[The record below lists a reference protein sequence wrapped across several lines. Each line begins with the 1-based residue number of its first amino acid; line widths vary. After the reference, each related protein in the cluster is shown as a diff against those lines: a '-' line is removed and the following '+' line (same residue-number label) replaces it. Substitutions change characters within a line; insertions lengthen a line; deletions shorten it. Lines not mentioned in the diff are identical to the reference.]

1 MMTLMKTVGG
11 LTGRG
16 LWGTRQVL
24 AVALLTLAII
34 GLVGAPVM
42 AATTNAS
49 PASSGYML
57 LPFHI
62 SGQYTA
68 NTTAVAKWLAPMPC
82 EIYHASATAR
92 ASGGTSPTLSVVLK
106 NGASTV
112 STIGAIT
119 AGTISEGALANT
131 TVADEAT
138 LSIDLTIGGTSPT
151 WNDITVL
158 IGCKRN

>member
-1 MMTLMKTVGG
+1 MNLMQTLKSTLCAALVALALGG
-11 LTGRG
+11 LI
-16 LWGTRQVL
+16 
-24 AVALLTLAII
+24 A
-34 GLVGAPVM
+34 APSL

-49 PASSGYML
+49 PGSPGYML

-68 NTTAVAKWLAPMPC
+68 TTAAGVKFVAPMPC
-82 EIYHASATAR
+82 EVYHASATAR
-92 ASGGTSPTLSVVLK
+92 ASGGTSPTLSVVVK

-112 STIGAIT
+112 STVGPLT
-119 AGTISEGALANT
+119 AGTVSEGALANT
-131 TVADEAT
+131 SVADEAFVT
-138 LSIDLTIGGTSPT
+138 VDLTIGGTSPT

>member
-1 MMTLMKTVGG
+1 MNLMQTLKST
-11 LTGRG
+11 LR
-16 LWGTRQVL
+16 
-24 AVALLTLAII
+24 VALVALA
-34 GLVGAPVM
+34 LVGLIAAPSL
-42 AATTNAS
+42 AATTNVS
-49 PASSGYML
+49 PASPGYML

-68 NTTAVAKWLAPMPC
+68 STTAVVKFVAPMPC
-82 EIYHASATAR
+82 EVYHASATAR

-112 STIGAIT
+112 STIGPIT
-119 AGTISEGALANT
+119 AGTVSEGTLANT
-131 TVADEAT
+131 SVADEASVT
-138 LSIDLTIGGTSPT
+138 VDLTIGGTSPT

>member
-1 MMTLMKTVGG
+1 MNWMTNLTRGMRTV
-11 LTGRG
+11 
-16 LWGTRQVL
+16 VM
-24 AVALLTLAII
+24 AVALTAACLC
-34 GLVGAPVM
+34 LVGAPVM
-42 AATTNAS
+42 AATTNVS
-49 PASSGYML
+49 PGSPGYML

-68 NTTAVAKWLAPMPC
+68 NTTAVAKWIAPMPC

-92 ASGGTSPTLSVVLK
+92 ASGGTSPTLSVVVK

-112 STIGAIT
+112 STIGPIT
-119 AGTISEGALANT
+119 AGTIAEGTLANT
-131 TVADEAT
+131 SVADEAAF
-138 LSIDLTIGGTSPT
+138 SIDLTIGGTSPT